1 MTSQERHEARYQRR
15 RAARRARQEARC
27 AALGSLEEVFSYH
40 TMFKYGRKCCNG
52 VRWKQS
58 TQNFERHLFSHTA
71 KQRRLILA
79 KRWRPK
85 KYVHFT
91 VCERGKIR
99 GIDAPHITDRQ
110 IHKVISKEVLEPL
123 YDPSMNYDNGAS
135 RSGKGLHWQ
144 IKRIKQQLARHYR
157 KYGRAGG
164 VLLLDLKK
172 FFPYA
177 PHSIIYQRH
186 QRYIPNPDFRRIA
199 DTIIDTAP
207 GEFPGRGMP
216 LGVEPSQQ
224 EMAAMPSAVDNWI
237 KCQMST
243 HSAGHYM
250 DDYCIILPDIED
262 LKNLGRAIVRQFEIR
277 GIPVNK
283 KKCKIIPLTKP
294 FRWCKARF
302 TLTETGKIK
311 VNGSRDGV
319 IRARRKLKLFHREWL
334 AGKRTL
340 QEVAQY
346 MNCQEAYYK
355 NFDDHVPLLIFTFR
369 RPGGIQNPPALTSSA
384 SAGGF
389 FVCKLPNVAVIGF
402 LIWGEGFQHIRI
414 QLAQIKGNALSGIIA
429 DHRQNRAIEII
440 LFASAQDAESLLQII
455 HSKPH
460 PIFVM

>member
-1 MTSQERHEARYQRR
+1 MSVLKSKRTESKAEYVNVANAIYIETINFLTRISARY
-15 RAARRARQEARC
+15 
-27 AALGSLEEVFSYH
+27 S
-40 TMFKYGRKCCNG
+40 
-52 VRWKQS
+52 
-58 TQNFERHLFSHTA
+58 
-71 KQRRLILA
+71 RLIAEPVAKLA
-79 KRWRPK
+79 GE
-85 KYVHFT
+85 V
-91 VCERGKIR
+91 
-99 GIDAPHITDRQ
+99 IDHAEKANSI
-110 IHKVISKEVLEPL
+110 
-123 YDPSMNYDNGAS
+123 YPSDA
-135 RSGKGLHWQ
+135 
-144 IKRIKQQLARHYR
+144 
-157 KYGRAGG
+157 
-164 VLLLDLKK
+164 
-172 FFPYA
+172 
-177 PHSIIYQRH
+177 QRH
-186 QRYIPNPDFRRIA
+186 QRYILNPDFRRIA

-262 LKNLGRAIVRQFEIR
+262 LKKLGRAIVRQFEIR

-355 NFDDHVPLLIFTFR
+355 NFDDHGRLLRLRRLCYAIFGGRVPCSTK
-369 RPGGIQNPPALTSSA
+369 S
-384 SAGGF
+384 
-389 FVCKLPNVAVIGF
+389 
-402 LIWGEGFQHIRI
+402 
-414 QLAQIKGNALSGIIA
+414 
-429 DHRQNRAIEII
+429 
-440 LFASAQDAESLLQII
+440 
-455 HSKPH
+455 SKP
-460 PIFVM
+460 VMAPSLP

>member
-123 YDPSMNYDNGAS
+123 YDPSMIYDNGAS
-135 RSGKGLHWQ
+135 RIGKGLHWQ

-186 QRYIPNPDFRRIA
+186 QRYILNPDFRRIA

-262 LKNLGRAIVRQFEIR
+262 LKKLGRAIVRQFEIR

-355 NFDDHVPLLIFTFR
+355 NFDDHGRLLRLRRLCYAIFGGRVPRSTK
-369 RPGGIQNPPALTSSA
+369 S
-384 SAGGF
+384 
-389 FVCKLPNVAVIGF
+389 
-402 LIWGEGFQHIRI
+402 
-414 QLAQIKGNALSGIIA
+414 
-429 DHRQNRAIEII
+429 
-440 LFASAQDAESLLQII
+440 
-455 HSKPH
+455 SKP
-460 PIFVM
+460 VMAPSLP

>member
-71 KQRRLILA
+71 KQRRRILA

-123 YDPSMNYDNGAS
+123 YDPSMIYDNGAS
-135 RSGKGLHWQ
+135 RIGKGLHWQ

-177 PHSIIYQRH
+177 LNVDQAYRLTLLELGIT
-186 QRYIPNPDFRRIA
+186 D
-199 DTIIDTAP
+199 DTD
-207 GEFPGRGMP
+207 
-216 LGVEPSQQ
+216 
-224 EMAAMPSAVDNWI
+224 
-237 KCQMST
+237 
-243 HSAGHYM
+243 
-250 DDYCIILPDIED
+250 
-262 LKNLGRAIVRQFEIR
+262 
-277 GIPVNK
+277 
-283 KKCKIIPLTKP
+283 
-294 FRWCKARF
+294 
-302 TLTETGKIK
+302 
-311 VNGSRDGV
+311 
-319 IRARRKLKLFHREWL
+319 
-334 AGKRTL
+334 
-340 QEVAQY
+340 
-346 MNCQEAYYK
+346 
-355 NFDDHVPLLIFTFR
+355 
-369 RPGGIQNPPALTSSA
+369 A
-384 SAGGF
+384 S
-389 FVCKLPNVAVIGF
+389 
-402 LIWGEGFQHIRI
+402 
-414 QLAQIKGNALSGIIA
+414 
-429 DHRQNRAIEII
+429 
-440 LFASAQDAESLLQII
+440 
-455 HSKPH
+455 
-460 PIFVM
+460 